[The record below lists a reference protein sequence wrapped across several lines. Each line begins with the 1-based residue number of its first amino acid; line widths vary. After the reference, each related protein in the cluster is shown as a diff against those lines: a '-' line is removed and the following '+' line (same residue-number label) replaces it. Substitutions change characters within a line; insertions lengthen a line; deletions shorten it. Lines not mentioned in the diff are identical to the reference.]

1 MNLFGINVYLMRKR
15 TGLTQKE
22 LGERVGVGETTI
34 QNIETGYLSSP
45 TESLT
50 DKLCTAFNTT
60 RDGLLGLAPLDVGE
74 RSRAI
79 YVTDS
84 ISNDKPFLEVD
95 RIVDT
100 IFIDR
105 DELRGYEYIGLRI
118 SDNAM
123 EKSRICCAD
132 TVLVRKDAIIKNGDI
147 VVAVYK
153 DSDSVVR
160 RYYKNGNQ
168 IVLKSDDEKYYPDI
182 VLDTEKDRFVVIGK
196 VVKCLFNL

>member
-1 MNLFGINVYLMRKR
+1 MNLFGINVALMRKR
-15 TGLTQKE
+15 IGLTQKE
-22 LGERVGVGETTI
+22 LAERVGVGETTI

-45 TESLT
+45 TESLI
-50 DKLCTAFNTT
+50 DKLCSAFDTT
-60 RDGLLGLAPLDVGE
+60 RGGLLGLTPLDVGE

-84 ISNDKPFLEVD
+84 ISNDKPFLEID

-118 SDNAM
+118 GDNAM
-123 EKSRICCAD
+123 EKSRICLGD
-132 TVLVRKDAIIKNGDI
+132 TVLVRKDAIVKNGDI

-160 RYYKNGNQ
+160 RYYKNANQ
-168 IVLKSDDEKYYPDI
+168 VILKSDDEKYYPDI
-182 VLDTEKDRFVVIGK
+182 ALDTEKDRFVVIGK

>member
-1 MNLFGINVYLMRKR
+1 MNLFGINVCLMRKR

-45 TESLT
+45 AESLV
-50 DKLCTAFNTT
+50 DRLCEAFNTT
-60 RDGLLGLAPLDVGE
+60 RDGLLGITPLDVGE

-100 IFIDR
+100 IFVDR

-123 EKSRICCAD
+123 EKSRICLGD
-132 TVLVRKDAIIKNGDI
+132 TVLVKKDAIVKNGDI
-147 VVAVYK
+147 VVSIYK

-160 RYYKNGNQ
+160 RYYKNGNKV
-168 IVLKSDDEKYYPDI
+168 ILKSDDEKYYPDI
-182 VLDTEKDRFVVIGK
+182 VLDTETDRFVVIGK

>member
-1 MNLFGINVYLMRKR
+1 MNLFGVNVCLMRKR
-15 TGLTQKE
+15 IGLTQKE

-34 QNIETGYLSSP
+34 QNIETGYLTSP
-45 TESLT
+45 GEGLLE
-50 DKLCTAFNTT
+50 KLCQAFNTT
-60 RDGLLGLAPLDVGE
+60 SSGLLGLTPLDVGE

-95 RIVDT
+95 KIVDT

-118 SDNAM
+118 GDNAM
-123 EKSRICCAD
+123 EKSRICLGD
-132 TVLVRKDAIIKNGDI
+132 TVLVRKDAIAKNGDI

-160 RYYKNGNQ
+160 RFYKNGTQ
-168 IVLKSDDEKYYPDI
+168 VILKSDNEKYYPDI
-182 VLDTEKDRFVVIGK
+182 SLDIENDRFVLIGK

>member
-1 MNLFGINVYLMRKR
+1 MNLFGINVSLMRKR
-15 TGLTQKE
+15 IGLTQKE
-22 LGERVGVGETTI
+22 LAERVGVGETTI

-45 TESLT
+45 PQSLT
-50 DKLCTAFNTT
+50 EKLCTAFDTT
-60 RDGLLGLAPLDVGE
+60 CDGLLGLTPLDVGE

-84 ISNDKPFLEVD
+84 ISNDKPFLEID
-95 RIVDT
+95 KIVDT

-123 EKSRICCAD
+123 EKSRICCGD
-132 TVLVRKDAIIKNGDI
+132 TVLVRKDAIVKNGDI

-160 RYYKNGNQ
+160 RYYKNSNQ
-168 IVLKSDDEKYYPDI
+168 VILKSDDEKYYPDI
-182 VLDTEKDRFVVIGK
+182 ILDTEMDRFVVIGK